1 MTGKTIEVPSS
12 DTATTL
18 GAALLAGVGVGVY
31 ESFEEAVEQTV
42 GRGRVHIPNME
53 FKRNLRRQLRNIPS
67 LYEQLKELM
76 KKTGGKRK

>member
-1 MTGKTIEVPSS
+1 MTGKRIEVPSS

-53 FKRNLRRQLRNIPS
+53 FKQVYEDSYETYRM